1 MSDDLPT
8 PRATLNARYLDVLV
22 WCKGGCRHRA
32 PADLQK
38 LVDTGYGDVSLTQ
51 LRFRCS
57 NCGSRRTDWV
67 VIARSA
73 IGVQPGLRRGIHPF
87 KASGM
92 STRARTM

>member
-1 MSDDLPT
+1 VSDDLPT
-8 PRATLNARYLDVLV
+8 ARTTLSARYLDVLV

-38 LVDTGYGDVSLTQ
+38 LVDTGHGDVPLTE

-57 NCGSRRTDWV
+57 QCSSRRTDWV

-73 IGVQPGLRRGIHPF
+73 VGVQPWRQKPRV
-87 KASGM
+87 
-92 STRARTM
+92 